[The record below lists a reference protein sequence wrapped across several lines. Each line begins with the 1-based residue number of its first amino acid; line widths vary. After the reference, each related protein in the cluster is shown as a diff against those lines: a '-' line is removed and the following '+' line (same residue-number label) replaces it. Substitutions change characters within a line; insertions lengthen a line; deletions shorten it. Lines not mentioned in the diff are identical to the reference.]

1 MKQTNNKL
9 YNIIVT
15 GCGGQGVITL
25 TKIISQAALFS
36 GLDIK
41 MSEVH
46 GLAQRGGHIECHVKF
61 GKKIHSSLVPQGD
74 ADLIIALE
82 PLEALRCLWYVSNK
96 TQLIINTA
104 KIIPISK
111 YQDKKEYPSLDKI
124 VKEIKPF
131 TKKIVQID
139 ATKILKEAVKT
150 TVPLNIYM
158 LGYAF
163 HKKFLPLKKEK
174 LLESIKSVISEKY
187 FEINK
192 KVFDLCTR

>member
-1 MKQTNNKL
+1 MPINNKTF
-9 YNIIVT
+9 NIVVT

-25 TKIISQAALFS
+25 TKIISQAALLS
-36 GLDIK
+36 GLDVK

-46 GLAQRGGHIECHVKF
+46 GLAQRGGHLECHVKF
-61 GKKIHSSLVPQGD
+61 GKAVHSSLVPQGD

-82 PLEALRCLWYVSNK
+82 PLEALRCLWYASSK
-96 TQLIINTA
+96 TQLVINTA
-104 KIIPISK
+104 KIIPIAK
-111 YQDKKEYPSLDKI
+111 YQDKKEYPSLDQI

-131 TKKIVQID
+131 TKKID
-139 ATKILKEAVKT
+139 RLEATKIVEEAVKT

-174 LLESIKSVISEKY
+174 LLESIKTTISEKY
-187 FEINK
+187 FDINK
-192 KVFDLCTR
+192 KVFDLCSR

>member
-1 MKQTNNKL
+1 MKNKT
-9 YNIIVT
+9 YNIVVT

-25 TKIISQAALFS
+25 TKIISQAALLS
-36 GLDIK
+36 GLDVK

-46 GLAQRGGHIECHVKF
+46 GLAQRGGHLECHVKL
-61 GKKIHSSLVPQGD
+61 GKVVHSSLVPQGD

-82 PLEALRCLWYVSNK
+82 PLEALRCLWYASRK

-104 KIIPISK
+104 EIIPIAK

-131 TKKIVQID
+131 TEKID
-139 ATKILKEAVKT
+139 RLEATKIVEEAVKT
-150 TVPLNIYM
+150 TVPLNVYM

-163 HKKFLPLKKEK
+163 HKNFLPLKKEK
-174 LLESIKSVISEKY
+174 LLESIKTTISEKY

-192 KVFDLCTR
+192 KVFDLCIK

>member
-1 MKQTNNKL
+1 
-9 YNIIVT
+9 
-15 GCGGQGVITL
+15 
-25 TKIISQAALFS
+25 
-36 GLDIK
+36 

-61 GKKIHSSLVPQGD
+61 GKKVHSSLIPQGD

-82 PLEALRCLWYVSNK
+82 PLEALRCLWYASRK
-96 TQLIINTA
+96 TQLVINTA
-104 KIIPISK
+104 EIIPISK

-131 TKKIVQID
+131 TKKIDQLD
-139 ATKILKEAVKT
+139 ATEIIKKAVGT

-163 HKKFLPLKKEK
+163 HKSFLPLKKEK
-174 LLESIKSVISEKY
+174 LLESIKTTISEKY
-187 FEINK
+187 FDINK
-192 KVFDLCTR
+192 KVFNLCTK